1 MEALREEVS
10 LWESQTRLRQ
20 RRLAELEQQVL
31 EKASRVETLSQQL
44 EESKL
49 HVGEMQRQLEESKC
63 QQGEV
68 EQQLSVRLR
77 DCEEELARQAART
90 HQVKVRN
97 RQKRSHFKHNP
108 SLAPMLLNGPSQI

>member
-1 MEALREEVS
+1 MESLREEVS
-10 LWESQTRLRQ
+10 RWESQTRPRQ

-31 EKASRVETLSQQL
+31 EKASRVETLSRQL
-44 EESKL
+44 EESKR
-49 HVGEMQRQLEESKC
+49 HAGEMQRQLEESKC

-77 DCEEELARQAART
+77 DCEEELARQAARS

-97 RQKRSHFKHNP
+97 RRNCPISNTTP
-108 SLAPMLLNGPSQI
+108 C